1 MDSLTFIA
9 GLIETQGL
17 VAVMLAWMIIQSSR
31 ERKALLHKNCE
42 LNRFLMDC
50 LKHALKYDE
59 DHTCGSN
66 DISKEEPV
74 Q

>member
-1 MDSLTFIA
+1 MDSLTFVTN
-9 GLIETQGL
+9 LVETQGL
-17 VAVMLAWMIIQSSR
+17 VAVILAWMILQNTR

-59 DHTCGSN
+59 DHNCSAD

>member
-1 MDSLTFIA
+1 MDSLTFVTN
-9 GLIETQGL
+9 LVETQGL
-17 VAVMLAWMIIQSSR
+17 VAVMLTWMIIQSSR

-59 DHTCGSN
+59 DHNCESN
-66 DISKEEPV
+66 CTSMEEFSS
-74 Q
+74 

>member
-1 MDSLTFIA
+1 MDSLSFIA

-31 ERKALLHKNCE
+31 ERKALLKKNCE

-59 DHTCGSN
+59 DHNCESN
-66 DISKEEPV
+66 DVSKEEPV

>member
-1 MDSLTFIA
+1 MDSLTFVTN
-9 GLIETQGL
+9 LVETQGL
-17 VAVMLAWMIIQSSR
+17 VAVILAWMILQNTR

-59 DHTCGSN
+59 DHNCRAD

>member
-1 MDSLTFIA
+1 MDSLTFVTN
-9 GLIETQGL
+9 LIETQGL

-42 LNRFLMDC
+42 LNHFLMDC

-59 DHTCGSN
+59 DHNCGSN
-66 DISKEEPV
+66 GTSKEESPS
-74 Q
+74 

>member
-1 MDSLTFIA
+1 MDSFTFVTS
-9 GLIETQGL
+9 LIEALGL
-17 VAVMLAWMIIQSSR
+17 VAVLLAWMILQNTR
-31 ERKALLHKNCE
+31 ERKALLKKNCE

-59 DHTCGSN
+59 DHKCGS
-66 DISKEEPV
+66 DDVSKEEPA

>member
-1 MDSLTFIA
+1 MDSLTFITN
-9 GLIETQGL
+9 LVETQGL

-42 LNRFLMDC
+42 LNHFLMDC

-59 DHTCGSN
+59 DDKCNNNHAC
-66 DISKEEPV
+66 KEESP
-74 Q
+74 

>member
-1 MDSLTFIA
+1 MDSLLFITN
-9 GLIETQGL
+9 LVETQGL

-59 DHTCGSN
+59 DHNCGSN
-66 DISKEEPV
+66 ETHKEESV
-74 Q
+74 S

>member
-1 MDSLTFIA
+1 MDSFTFVTS
-9 GLIETQGL
+9 LIETQGL
-17 VAVMLAWMIIQSSR
+17 VAVMLAWMILQNTR
-31 ERKALLHKNCE
+31 ERKALLKKNCE

-66 DISKEEPV
+66 DISKEEPA

>member
-1 MDSLTFIA
+1 MDSLTFVTN
-9 GLIETQGL
+9 LVETQGL
-17 VAVMLAWMIIQSSR
+17 VAVILAWMILQNTK

-42 LNRFLMDC
+42 FNRFLMDC

-59 DHTCGSN
+59 DHNCRAD

>member
-1 MDSLTFIA
+1 MDSFTFIT

-17 VAVMLAWMIIQSSR
+17 VAVMLAWMILQNTR

-59 DHTCGSN
+59 YHNCGSN
-66 DISKEEPV
+66 DTSKEEPV

>member
-1 MDSLTFIA
+1 MDSLTFVTN
-9 GLIETQGL
+9 LIETQGL

-42 LNRFLMDC
+42 LNHFLMDC

-59 DHTCGSN
+59 DHNCSSDN
-66 DISKEEPV
+66 DGKEEHNP
-74 Q
+74 

>member
-1 MDSLTFIA
+1 MDSLTFITN
-9 GLIETQGL
+9 LVETQGL

-59 DHTCGSN
+59 DPNCGSN
-66 DISKEEPV
+66 GTFKEESPS
-74 Q
+74 

>member
-1 MDSLTFIA
+1 MDSLTFVTN
-9 GLIETQGL
+9 LIETQGL

-59 DHTCGSN
+59 DHNCESN
-66 DISKEEPV
+66 GTSMEEFSS
-74 Q
+74 

>member
-1 MDSLTFIA
+1 MDSLTFVTN
-9 GLIETQGL
+9 LVETQGL

-59 DHTCGSN
+59 DRNCGAN
-66 DISKEEPV
+66 GTSKEEPNT
-74 Q
+74 

>member
-1 MDSLTFIA
+1 MDSLTFVTS
-9 GLIETQGL
+9 LVETQGL

-59 DHTCGSN
+59 DNSCGSN
-66 DISKEEPV
+66 GTSKEESSS
-74 Q
+74 

>member
-1 MDSLTFIA
+1 MDSLSFIA

-59 DHTCGSN
+59 DHNCESN